1 MLNALSNADQV
12 RVSRLGALS
21 VCAIAGIVCV
31 WAAAKLVWLAVPQ
44 AGAEITATSTAPAP
58 ASTAQLSIAKWH
70 LFGNPQNPALV
81 HVLNAPA
88 TTLKLTLRGTL
99 ALPDAK
105 QGMAM
110 IADEQGGEN
119 AYKVGDAIND
129 NVKLAEVYT
138 DHVVLTHEGVAETL
152 TLPRPEEHASVVEN
166 NKTPRATGSNV
177 ASATSKASSIPPGYV
192 PPQMANGAV
201 DFNKATKN
209 LQIDPAQLAKQVR
222 IEPVFENGKIA
233 GARLSG
239 AGDVGALMSRAGL
252 RPSDVVTSINGTALT
267 SLSDPQQF
275 MDNLKS
281 TTSLQVTVL
290 RDGKP
295 ATLTVSLR

>member
-1 MLNALSNADQV
+1 MLNALSNVDQV
-12 RVSRLGALS
+12 RASRLSALI
-21 VCAIAGIVCV
+21 VCALAGIVCV
-31 WAAAKLVWLAVPQ
+31 WSLAKLAWLAVPQ
-44 AGAEITATSTAPAP
+44 SDDGITTASSAPAP
-58 ASTAQLSIAKWH
+58 VSSAPLSIAKWH
-70 LFGNPQNPALV
+70 LFGNPPSQALNRAV
-81 HVLNAPA
+81 DAPA

-99 ALPDAK
+99 ALADAK

-110 IADEQGGEN
+110 IADEHGGES
-119 AYKVGDAIND
+119 AYKVGDTIAD
-129 NVKLAEVYT
+129 NAKLSEVFT

-152 TLPRPEEHASVVEN
+152 TLPRPEEHIATAADIKASHIAGTN
-166 NKTPRATGSNV
+166 AANG
-177 ASATSKASSIPPGYV
+177 KASSIPPGYV

-209 LQIDPAQLAKQVR
+209 LQIDAAQLAKQVH

-290 RDGKP
+290 RDGRP

>member
-1 MLNALSNADQV
+1 MLNALSNADQA

-21 VCAIAGIVCV
+21 VCAIAGVVCI
-31 WAAAKLVWLAVPQ
+31 WTLAKLVWLAIPQ
-44 AGAEITATSTAPAP
+44 SRDDIAAAPSTPAP
-58 ASTAQLSIAKWH
+58 SSAASMSIAKWH

-81 HVLNAPA
+81 HAVGASA

-99 ALPDAK
+99 SLADAK

-110 IADEQGGEN
+110 IADEHGGES

-129 NVKLAEVYT
+129 NVKLAEVYS
-138 DHVVLTHEGVAETL
+138 DHVVLMHEGVPETL
-152 TLPRPEEHASVVEN
+152 TLPRPEEHAPSAD
-166 NKTPRATGSNV
+166 PSASRV
-177 ASATSKASSIPPGYV
+177 ASKNSPAGSASSIPPGYV

-201 DFNKATKN
+201 DFNKAQKN
-209 LQIDPAQLAKQVR
+209 LQIDPMQLAKQVH

-239 AGDVGALMSRAGL
+239 AGDIGALMNKAGL
-252 RPSDVVTSINGTALT
+252 RPGDVVTSINGTALT
-267 SLSDPQQF
+267 SLSDPQAF
-275 MDNLKS
+275 VDNLKS
-281 TTSLQVTVL
+281 TSSLQVTVL

>member
-44 AGAEITATSTAPAP
+44 AGDATSTSQSTPAP
-58 ASTAQLSIAKWH
+58 ASAAPLSIAKWH
-70 LFGNPQNPALV
+70 LFGNQQNPALV
-81 HVLNAPA
+81 HSTGAPA

-110 IADEQGGEN
+110 IADDHGGES

-152 TLPRPEEHASVVEN
+152 TLPRPEEHAPVAETKGSRAAGSN
-166 NKTPRATGSNV
+166 FATATG
-177 ASATSKASSIPPGYV
+177 KASSVPPGYV
-192 PPQMANGAV
+192 PPQIANGAA

-209 LQIDPAQLAKQVR
+209 LQIDPMQLAKQVH

>member
-12 RVSRLGALS
+12 RLSRLGALS
-21 VCAIAGIVCV
+21 VCAIAGTVCI
-31 WAAAKLVWLAVPQ
+31 WTLAKLVWLALPQ
-44 AGAEITATSTAPAP
+44 SSDEIAVTPSAPAP
-58 ASTAQLSIAKWH
+58 ASTASMSIAKWH
-70 LFGNPQNPALV
+70 LFGNPQNPALAHAV
-81 HVLNAPA
+81 GASA

-99 ALPDAK
+99 SLTDAK

-110 IADEQGGEN
+110 IADEHGGES
-119 AYKVGDAIND
+119 AYKIGDAISD
-129 NVKLAEVYT
+129 NVKLAEVYA
-138 DHVVLTHEGVAETL
+138 DHVILMHEGVPETL
-152 TLPRPEEHASVVEN
+152 TLPRPEEHAPVVDPS
-166 NKTPRATGSNV
+166 TSRV
-177 ASATSKASSIPPGYV
+177 ASKSAANSSGIASSIPPGYV

-201 DFNKATKN
+201 DFNKAQKN
-209 LQIDPAQLAKQVR
+209 LQIDPTQLAKQVH

-239 AGDVGALMSRAGL
+239 AGDVGALMSKAGL

-267 SLSDPQQF
+267 SLSDPQAF
-275 MDNLKS
+275 VDNLKS
-281 TTSLQVTVL
+281 TSSLQVTVL